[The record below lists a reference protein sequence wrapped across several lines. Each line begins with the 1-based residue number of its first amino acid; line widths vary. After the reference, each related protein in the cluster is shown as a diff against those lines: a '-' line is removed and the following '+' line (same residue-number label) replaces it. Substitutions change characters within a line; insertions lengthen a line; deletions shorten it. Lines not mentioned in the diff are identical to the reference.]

1 MNYLHEHKNW
11 TDFHWD
17 DSAIMP
23 LVVEAAHLQG
33 LLFGRL
39 EAVNFDV
46 EATFEAD
53 SLECEVIASSLV
65 EGVKLDAGKVRS
77 SISRQLG
84 LPSFEKVGKVSV
96 PSSPTREVDGAV
108 AILLDASRASNEP
121 LSERRLLGW
130 HSALFPTGY
139 SGLRKIEV
147 AAYRQGPMKVVSGAF
162 GHERVHF
169 EAPRPDAVPK
179 LMKDYLAWLN
189 GPSDAALSA
198 GSGTLDA
205 PSASSVSSVSTN
217 ANLLIKAAIAHLWFL
232 TIHPFE
238 DGNGRIARNITEM
251 QLAKWDASSR
261 RFYSVSHYIQQ
272 NREAYYAAIER
283 AQKGSGDITQ
293 WLAWFL
299 RAVILSIE
307 ESLNRV
313 RGVIDREAFWASLE
327 GVPLNVRQR
336 NMLHRL
342 KGDFEG
348 KLTAAKWAKLEKVS
362 ADTALRDI
370 NDLVSKGILVRSS
383 AGGRSTSYVVVSL
396 K

>member
-1 MNYLHEHKNW
+1 MSYLHEHTNW

-17 DSAIMP
+17 EIAIMP

-46 EATFEAD
+46 EASFEAD

-84 LPSFEKVGKVSV
+84 LPSPEKVGKISA
-96 PSSPTREVDGAV
+96 SNSPTREVDGAV
-108 AILLDASRASNEP
+108 SILLDASRASKEP
-121 LSERRLLGW
+121 LSEERLFGW
-130 HSALFPTGY
+130 HEALFPTGY

-147 AAYRQGPMKVVSGAF
+147 ATYRQGPMRVVSGAF

-169 EAPRPDAVPK
+169 EAPRPDAVPQ
-179 LMKDYLAWLN
+179 LMEDFLAWLN
-189 GPSDAALSA
+189 EPSDAALLA
-198 GSGTLDA
+198 GSGLLA
-205 PSASSVSSVSTN
+205 ASAVSSVSTN

-261 RFYSVSHYIQQ
+261 RFYSVSNYIQQ
-272 NREAYYAAIER
+272 NREAYYATIER
-283 AQKGSGDITQ
+283 AQKGGGNITQ
-293 WLAWFL
+293 WIAWFL

-307 ESLNRV
+307 ESLNRI

-327 GVPLNVRQR
+327 GVPLNSRQR

-362 ADTALRDI
+362 SDTALRDI
-370 NDLVSKGILVRSS
+370 NDLVSKGILERSS